1 MIINLRDVN
10 YLSNRLS
17 PIAEMLSDLNT
28 EVFHYW
34 RSAPEGLKS
43 YIVWA
48 EDGEE
53 NSLEADNKKQRQG
66 IHGTIDLFTKTEFD
80 SLADEIQEGLNNLE
94 NVSWRLESV
103 QYEDETM
110 FIHYEWEFWVR

>member
-1 MIINLRDVN
+1 MKSQSR
-10 YLSNRLS
+10 
-17 PIAEMLSDLNT
+17 IAVKLGPLAAMLSELNT
-28 EVFHYW
+28 EVYHYW

-43 YIVWA
+43 YVVWA

-53 NSLEADNKKQRQG
+53 NSFDADNKKQIQG

-80 SLADEIQEGLNNLE
+80 RLADEIQEGLNNLE

>member
-1 MIINLRDVN
+1 MK
-10 YLSNRLS
+10 
-17 PIAEMLSDLNT
+17 AESRIGVKLMSLGIMLSELNT
-28 EVFHYW
+28 EVYHYW
-34 RSAPEGLKS
+34 RSAPEGLES
-43 YIVWA
+43 YVVWA
-48 EDGEE
+48 EDGEG
-53 NSLEADNKKQRQG
+53 NSLDADNKKQIQG

-80 SLADEIQEGLNNLE
+80 RLADEIQEGLNNLE